1 MITLNL
7 DLIQATLLQCALDNQ
22 IEQLLKSS
30 DCVYDAIDMHRL
42 CEIRNSISDQMKK
55 NLEM

>member
-7 DLIQATLLQCALDNQ
+7 DLIQTNLLRCALDNQ
-22 IEQLLKSS
+22 IEQLRFS
-30 DCVYDAIDMHRL
+30 DYADDAIEMYRF
-42 CEIRNSISDQMKK
+42 CEIRNSIDQEMKK